1 MIEISTQPHY
11 LAVITA
17 ATQSR
22 NRPAAKAVV
31 AALLEAEKS
40 AKKARLTYPI
50 DLLLGQWQLCFATG
64 TRKLRQ
70 GGIALSS
77 GFYLPGFV
85 QAQIGFER
93 LAEPPNAL
101 RITNQLQAATLR
113 FQIVG
118 PARYSTPKNLLAF
131 DLTRMEL
138 SLLGRP
144 LYRGQFRGGQAK
156 TDAFDQTPI
165 AKLPF
170 FSFFLITAELIAA
183 RGRGGGLAIWARARD

>member
-17 ATQSR
+17 ATQAR
-22 NRPAAKAVV
+22 NRPVAKAVV
-31 AALLEAEKS
+31 AALLEAEKA
-40 AKKARLTYPI
+40 AKKERLTYPV

-118 PARYSTPKNLLAF
+118 PARYSPPQKP
-131 DLTRMEL
+131 
-138 SLLGRP
+138 LGV
-144 LYRGQFRGGQAK
+144 
-156 TDAFDQTPI
+156 
-165 AKLPF
+165 
-170 FSFFLITAELIAA
+170 
-183 RGRGGGLAIWARARD
+183 